1 MTWMNLE
8 GIMLSEIRQKTISTL
23 WSHIYVESKKF
34 KLRETEQIGDC
45 HEWNG
50 DVGMGEGSQKYKLP
64 VIRWIHPGGAMDSV
78 LTVANNTV
86 LSIWKL
92 LRE

>member
-1 MTWMNLE
+1 MNLK
-8 GIMLSEIRQKTISTL
+8 ISMLSEIRQKTISTL

-64 VIRWIHPGGAMDSV
+64 DIRSILEMYSMLIIINNNGV
-78 LTVANNTV
+78 LE
-86 LSIWKL
+86 IY
-92 LRE
+92 